1 MKQSHRNPHTV
12 LIILLAFGQ
21 LVMAITMA
29 ESDRDLLPWL
39 EQGPLAPWL
48 NGNSIIITGCM
59 IGLCAIIGRR
69 DGSRRG
75 IAVSCLIAS
84 MVVIQWALGQI
95 GAAIVASHWI
105 PAPVNAFNGLIP
117 IVGGALCCAP
127 LVVSQI
133 ISSAR
138 QNGWFAKSNRVDEA
152 ADSAG

>member
-1 MKQSHRNPHTV
+1 MNQSHLNPHTV
-12 LIILLAFGQ
+12 LILLLAFGG
-21 LVMAITMA
+21 LLLAITMA
-29 ESDRDLLPWL
+29 ESDRDWLPWL

-48 NGNSIIITGCM
+48 NGNSIITTGCM
-59 IGLCAIIGRR
+59 MGLCAIMGRR
-69 DGSRRG
+69 DGSWRG
-75 IAVSCLIAS
+75 IAVSCLIAL

-105 PAPVNAFNGLIP
+105 PAPVNAFNVLIP

-127 LVVSQI
+127 LVVTQI

-138 QNGWFAKSNRVDEA
+138 HNGWFAKSNRVDGA